1 MEKFILTRE
10 LGRLA
15 RWLRILG
22 FDTVYFKGN
31 NRSSLVITALRE
43 DRIIVTRNL
52 RLSAPTGSKLINLK
66 EGPVE
71 EQLKQ
76 LLKGLGINVDQSRL
90 FTRCLLCNTA
100 LTNID
105 KEKVK
110 DKVPEYVY
118 QSNEDFS
125 ACPDCQ
131 KIYWQ
136 GTHWGNVL
144 EVLKRIV

>member
-1 MEKFILTRE
+1 MKFILTRE

-22 FDTVYFKGN
+22 FDTVYFRGS

-43 DRIIVTRNL
+43 GRIIVTRNL
-52 RLSAPTGSKLINLK
+52 RLAAPTGVKLVYLK
-66 EGPVE
+66 EGAVE
-71 EQLKQ
+71 EHLKQ
-76 LLKGLGINVDQSRL
+76 LLKALDIKIDQGRL
-90 FTRCLLCNTA
+90 FTRCLLCNA
-100 LTNID
+100 VLVSID

-118 QSNEDFS
+118 QSQESFS

-131 KIYWQ
+131 KIYWA
-136 GTHWGNVL
+136 GTHWGKVV
-144 EVLKRIV
+144 ETLKTIS